1 MNLDNNTNSNWLTED
16 LLPHMPIH
24 GDDIYVARN
33 NGQPLAVA
41 SNKEIAAFI
50 SKCMNS
56 YVENILNGSFANNVD
71 NTACQHT
78 SQIKEPQNISASIS
92 ADNQQYSKTN
102 ANDLS
107 NRIELYKQFIQD
119 SYYLYVTMSKARIP
133 ITGIDTVMLQKAYEY
148 FCISL
153 FKLIKAENIQVSTD
167 STLSILNTP
176 IQ

>member
-56 YVENILNGSFANNVD
+56 YVENILNGSFANN
-71 NTACQHT
+71 
-78 SQIKEPQNISASIS
+78 EP
-92 ADNQQYSKTN
+92 
-102 ANDLS
+102 
-107 NRIELYKQFIQD
+107 
-119 SYYLYVTMSKARIP
+119 
-133 ITGIDTVMLQKAYEY
+133 
-148 FCISL
+148 
-153 FKLIKAENIQVSTD
+153 
-167 STLSILNTP
+167 
-176 IQ
+176 